1 MAPLREFTP
10 VLSSI
15 IANLP
20 QAVIVTDKNSKI
32 HFANEGA
39 AKMFGYQASELQS
52 LNLERLMPAQF
63 HAQHHKHVKNY
74 VLKEKTVR
82 LMGENLRVSAKRKD
96 SSEFLVEASI
106 AHLNIDGAEPMAM
119 VIMTSLSSQKYN
131 YDNLNNELIE
141 STAASS
147 ELLTMLD
154 TIEDFVIIIDKKFNY
169 LYINQAA
176 LDFNKK
182 KRSEILG
189 KSFWEIYPSLVG
201 TVVEQEYGLAFE
213 TGEKRTFEFLF
224 TPRKKS
230 FRINLIPSSSTLVI
244 HTIDITDMKTIK
256 ESNKKMMDTIEE
268 VLGVK
273 LIKKERRKT

>member
-119 VIMTSLSSQKYN
+119 VIMTSLSSQKYD

-147 ELLTMLD
+147 KLLTMLD